1 MENNRILQ
9 NNKISHFILRIDFT
23 KDIQIDYKMLSESLK
38 DEFATFKTELHSNYN
53 VNIDNFEVKKEDFI
67 RYLLSTS
74 TISLKIDSFEK
85 SIIVEL
91 QQYKDKS
98 SYMQCLTKVIE
109 KLKALDIEINSQR
122 IGMRYI
128 NIFSCS
134 KVSDISKILNPTQ
147 LMQSLLRNVFRNSV
161 KLDIGRV
168 VNLFASQFLPSPQS
182 VLDGAVCLRK
192 FRLLSY
198 NILIINAG

>member
-98 SYMQCLTKVIE
+98 SYMQCLT
-109 KLKALDIEINSQR
+109 
-122 IGMRYI
+122 
-128 NIFSCS
+128 
-134 KVSDISKILNPTQ
+134 
-147 LMQSLLRNVFRNSV
+147 LR
-161 KLDIGRV
+161 G
-168 VNLFASQFLPSPQS
+168 LPSFRKVCAFS
-182 VLDGAVCLRK
+182 VL
-192 FRLLSY
+192 LL
-198 NILIINAG
+198 NT

>member
-74 TISLKIDSFEK
+74 TISLKIDSIEK

-91 QQYKDKS
+91 QQ
-98 SYMQCLTKVIE
+98 
-109 KLKALDIEINSQR
+109 
-122 IGMRYI
+122 
-128 NIFSCS
+128 
-134 KVSDISKILNPTQ
+134 
-147 LMQSLLRNVFRNSV
+147 
-161 KLDIGRV
+161 
-168 VNLFASQFLPSPQS
+168 
-182 VLDGAVCLRK
+182 
-192 FRLLSY
+192 
-198 NILIINAG
+198 

>member
-38 DEFATFKTELHSNYN
+38 GEFATFKTELHSNYN

-91 QQYKDKS
+91 QQYNDKS

-128 NIFSCS
+128 NIFS
-134 KVSDISKILNPTQ
+134 
-147 LMQSLLRNVFRNSV
+147 
-161 KLDIGRV
+161 
-168 VNLFASQFLPSPQS
+168 
-182 VLDGAVCLRK
+182 
-192 FRLLSY
+192 
-198 NILIINAG
+198 